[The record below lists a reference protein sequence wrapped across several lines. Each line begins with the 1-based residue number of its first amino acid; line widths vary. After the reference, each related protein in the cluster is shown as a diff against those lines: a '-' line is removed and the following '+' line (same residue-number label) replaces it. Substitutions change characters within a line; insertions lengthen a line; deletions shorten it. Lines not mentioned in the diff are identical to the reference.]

1 MGIFKKLL
9 EENTEEEVME
19 IIRRSKLV
27 DKNQAKKVNKS
38 TKSSCVKALEVC
50 ILNEDR
56 GPNKC
61 H

>member
-19 IIRRSKLV
+19 IIRRARFVSK
-27 DKNQAKKVNKS
+27 NRAKKVNKS
-38 TKSSCVKALEVC
+38 TKKSCVKALEVC